1 LARALLV
8 GCGCRA
14 RAAGALLLEDGW
26 QVRGTTRDPAR
37 AGEIERAGLE
47 PAIADPDRVATV
59 TDHVADVAVVAWL
72 MASARGEPGGLAVL
86 NGPRLERLCEEL
98 VDTPV
103 RGIVYE
109 AAGSVAGEALAE
121 GRRVV
126 DEASRRWRIRV
137 EVVEHDPGD
146 HAGWALAAAAEC
158 ARLVAAPGRG

>member
-1 LARALLV
+1 M
-8 GCGCRA
+8 
-14 RAAGALLLEDGW
+14 LLEDGW

-37 AGEIERAGLE
+37 AGGIERAGVE

-72 MASARGEPGGLAVL
+72 MASARGESGAVAAL

-109 AAGSVAGEALAE
+109 AAGSVAGDALAE
-121 GRRVV
+121 GRRIVE
-126 DEASRRWRIRV
+126 EASRRWRIPV
-137 EVVEHDPGD
+137 EVVDHDPGD
-146 HAGWALAAAAEC
+146 HPGWARAAAGAC
-158 ARLVAAPGRG
+158 ARLVAASGRG